1 MRDQALGD
9 GLLGSL
15 LVFQNLHQSW
25 RDNGLPGLGR
35 HHGAGALA
43 QALVGVGHDGG
54 HGVGRVAAEQRFD
67 LDHRNVVAAADD
79 HVLAVA
85 DGAQMTTK
93 PVPGLEHHRSFSPG
107 RC

>member
-9 GLLGSL
+9 VLLGSL

-43 QALVGVGHDGG
+43 QALVEFLKAQK
-54 HGVGRVAAEQRFD
+54 VALQYIPERLVVRDD
-67 LDHRNVVAAADD
+67 LPSTPSGKIQKFRLREMMRNSA
-79 HVLAVA
+79 L
-85 DGAQMTTK
+85 
-93 PVPGLEHHRSFSPG
+93 
-107 RC
+107 